1 MVFAALCW
9 ALWKVWGRS
18 SLLLHR
24 VQANAAAQYPLR
36 HFAVVVCNIKR
47 KHYKQQYTVVDSK
60 KIAWTDLLYTVQVYS
75 IQWDN
80 SSISSSSPW
89 PSSREMRR
97 AKSELVKNQ
106 NKLVCKNVIAAKRK
120 NYCIAFRRTKL
131 QPRVRYAPF
140 LISAPDPPQPSIERS
155 SVIRG
160 RGGRQASSLL
170 FITGAPLSCLPPT
183 NEEPFISGRDMRVA
197 GYEICPR
204 RTRRPPPNKTTSC
217 PLASTRIEQVSKIF
231 LSLYIFWLVENLQ
244 LQIQIRYWNMRDPVE
259 AATDK
264 TTTVSCYKSATAALL
279 ASALQSK
286 SIMR

>member
-36 HFAVVVCNIKR
+36 HFAVVGCNIKR

-80 SSISSSSPW
+80 SSISSSSPS

-97 AKSELVKNQ
+97 AKSEFVKNQ
-106 NKLVCKNVIAAKRK
+106 NKLVCKDVIAAKRK

-170 FITGAPLSCLPPT
+170 FITGAPSPPLLPGADQWGAFHIWP
-183 NEEPFISGRDMRVA
+183 R
-197 GYEICPR
+197 YESR
-204 RTRRPPPNKTTSC
+204 G
-217 PLASTRIEQVSKIF
+217 V
-231 LSLYIFWLVENLQ
+231 
-244 LQIQIRYWNMRDPVE
+244 WNMP
-259 AATDK
+259 A
-264 TTTVSCYKSATAALL
+264 
-279 ASALQSK
+279 
-286 SIMR
+286 